1 MNSKELVEQW
11 REHGPATGAT
21 LLEIAVSA
29 GMPDDKRV
37 KWCRALQ
44 YASTVA
50 DRAIDTIATLRAKV
64 SELETQLRGATI
76 MFADTADTI
85 ATLRADLAKA
95 VEGCDAMRQ
104 QGQGEGFA
112 AAIQQLRDMSAQ
124 KPINALTAPAAVLA
138 NSLEQSRSVAQSLI
152 KELRK

>member
-1 MNSKELVEQW
+1 MDSKELVEQW

-50 DRAIDTIATLRAKV
+50 DRAFDHLAAQDARMEVLVGELFQAHVTWTQQVQALREDA
-64 SELETQLRGATI
+64 
-76 MFADTADTI
+76 

-95 VEGCDAMRQ
+95 KEALLQSQAPTPAKRKAWLVTAWRK
-104 QGQGEGFA
+104 
-112 AAIQQLRDMSAQ
+112 IRS
-124 KPINALTAPAAVLA
+124 PIAD
-138 NSLEQSRSVAQSLI
+138 
-152 KELRK
+152 

>member
-1 MNSKELVEQW
+1 MNSKELVERW

-95 VEGCDAMRQ
+95 KEALEKCLRHEFMDRCP
-104 QGQGEGFA
+104 
-112 AAIQQLRDMSAQ
+112 AIQGVVRDEIA
-124 KPINALTAPAAVLA
+124 
-138 NSLEQSRSVAQSLI
+138 ELI
-152 KELRK
+152 KELPHD

>member
-1 MNSKELVEQW
+1 MDSKELVEQW

-50 DRAIDTIATLRAKV
+50 DRAFDHLAAQDARIEALEGA
-64 SELETQLRGATI
+64 LETVFLHGHSSGWTGNQCRRDVKRDDAKKSWSFYVSDGGLSKT
-76 MFADTADTI
+76 
-85 ATLRADLAKA
+85 LAKA
-95 VEGCDAMRQ
+95 ALG
-104 QGQGEGFA
+104 GEHGG
-112 AAIQQLRDMSAQ
+112 
-124 KPINALTAPAAVLA
+124 
-138 NSLEQSRSVAQSLI
+138 
-152 KELRK
+152 

>member
-1 MNSKELVEQW
+1 MNSKELVERW

-50 DRAIDTIATLRAKV
+50 DRAFDHLAAQDARMEVLVGELFQAHVTWTQQVQALREDA
-64 SELETQLRGATI
+64 
-76 MFADTADTI
+76 

-95 VEGCDAMRQ
+95 KE
-104 QGQGEGFA
+104 
-112 AAIQQLRDMSAQ
+112 
-124 KPINALTAPAAVLA
+124 ALEAAVV
-138 NSLEQSRSVAQSLI
+138 SLSLSEERGYGGSAKRIAQAAI
-152 KELRK
+152 KELPHD